1 MEFSTRED
9 IEAPLD
15 RVFAHA
21 SNFEQLERQVMR
33 HGVEVTR
40 LTPDG
45 VAPMPD
51 GGKSWMARFRYRGK
65 ARSAKVDLTRC
76 DPPNSMVYTTT
87 AGGLTALTTVE
98 FVALSRTRTRIG
110 INIDLQ
116 PQTLSA
122 RLLVQSLKLARG
134 TIEKRFKVAIANY
147 ATEIEKR
154 FKRQA

>member
-1 MEFSTRED
+1 MDFSTRED

-15 RVFAHA
+15 RVFALA

-40 LTPDG
+40 LTPDDI
-45 VAPMPD
+45 APTPE
-51 GGKSWMARFRYRGK
+51 GGKSWLASFRFRGK
-65 ARSAKVDLTRC
+65 ARSAQVDLTRY
-76 DPPNSMVYTTT
+76 DPPNTMVYTTT
-87 AGGLTALTTVE
+87 AGGLRTLTTVE

-110 INIDLQ
+110 ISVELQ